1 MLNEKSLKKQKKFKK
16 YRIAL
21 MLIISALLSG
31 CANREQPINI
41 ENLYIFPYPSE
52 QVADEFERV
61 CGNGEC
67 PYTVEWYGRLI
78 KLSEIMELN
87 EDERTGTDVF

>member
-1 MLNEKSLKKQKKFKK
+1 MKGKKKCKRYIQSLT
-16 YRIAL
+16 
-21 MLIISALLSG
+21 LIISALLSG
-31 CANREQPINI
+31 CANRVPQVRI
-41 ENLYIFPYPSE
+41 ENLYVFPYPQA
-52 QVADEFERV
+52 QVADEFDRV

-87 EDERTGTDVF
+87 EDERTGTDAF

>member
-1 MLNEKSLKKQKKFKK
+1 MKGKKKCKRYIQSLP
-16 YRIAL
+16 
-21 MLIISALLSG
+21 LIIPVLLSG
-31 CANREQPINI
+31 CANQAPQVRID
-41 ENLYIFPYPSE
+41 NLYIFPYPQA

-78 KLSEIMELN
+78 KLSEIMEIEN
-87 EDERTGTDVF
+87 ERTGTDAF